1 MSKPHSHVTGFAP
14 RLHYLEWNPRGAR
27 TIVLLHGNSA
37 NAWWWQP
44 LAEAMRGTDFRL
56 LAIDQRGHGD
66 SEWVRPPKY
75 GPLEYAHDLA
85 RFIAEYAPPRP
96 FVVGHSMGG
105 ISALTFAAEYPG
117 AARAIVAI
125 DAAITSSDRRNHY
138 LRRLKGLPVVNYPD
152 LETAL
157 ARFRLMPKEGE
168 IAPATLR
175 TIAEKSL
182 GQTSE
187 GRWTMKFDRARRYRA
202 DSRSAATDP
211 RRAQPYHD
219 RRRCRARRR
228 VQSCRHPGNDPESPS
243 SRDSRKAGGRRAHH
257 RAIHRER
264 VGSVVHTNIPR
275 TEVRDDFRL
284 SPEGT
289 DDHGLRLRRAIL

>member
-1 MSKPHSHVTGFAP
+1 MSEPLSHFTSSAP
-14 RLHYLEWNPRGAR
+14 RLHYLEWNPGAAR

-44 LAEAMRGTDFRL
+44 LAETMRAADFRSRADFRL
-56 LAIDQRGHGD
+56 LALDQRGHGD
-66 SEWVRPPKY
+66 SEWVRPPVY

-85 RFIAEYAPPRP
+85 RFIAECAPPRP

-117 AARAIVAI
+117 AARAVVAI
-125 DAAITSSDRRNHY
+125 DAAVTSNDRRNHY
-138 LRRLKGLPVVNYPD
+138 LRRLKGLPTINYPD

-187 GRWTMKFDRARRYRA
+187 GRWTMKFDRESFLGSDGIDVLAAIARIRDPLLLVRAELSRIMTAEAARRA
-202 DSRSAATDP
+202 LASNPMASLVTI
-211 RRAQPYHD
+211 
-219 RRRCRARRR
+219 
-228 VQSCRHPGNDPESPS
+228 
-243 SRDSRKAGGRRAHH
+243 AGAHH
-257 RAIHRER
+257 HVLLEQPAALARTIQEFIA
-264 VGSVVHTNIPR
+264 SV
-275 TEVRDDFRL
+275 
-284 SPEGT
+284 
-289 DDHGLRLRRAIL
+289 

>member
-1 MSKPHSHVTGFAP
+1 MNEPLSHFTGSTP
-14 RLHYLEWNPRGAR
+14 RLHYLEWNPAATR

-44 LAEAMRGTDFRL
+44 LADAMRATDFRL
-56 LAIDQRGHGD
+56 LALDQRGHGD
-66 SEWVRPPKY
+66 SEWVRPPAY

-85 RFIAEYAPPRP
+85 RFIAQYAPPRP
-96 FVVGHSMGG
+96 FVIGHSMGG

-125 DAAITSSDRRNHY
+125 DAAVTSNDRRNHY
-138 LRRLKGLPVVNYPD
+138 LRRLRGLPVINYPD
-152 LETAL
+152 RETAL

-187 GRWTMKFDRARRYRA
+187 GRWTMKFDRDSFLGSDGIDVLVAIETIRDPLLLIRAEHSRIMTAEGAARA
-202 DSRSAATDP
+202 VASNPKAALVTI
-211 RRAQPYHD
+211 
-219 RRRCRARRR
+219 
-228 VQSCRHPGNDPESPS
+228 
-243 SRDSRKAGGRRAHH
+243 AGAHH
-257 RAIHRER
+257 HVILEQPAAVARTVEEFIA
-264 VGSVVHTNIPR
+264 SV
-275 TEVRDDFRL
+275 
-284 SPEGT
+284 
-289 DDHGLRLRRAIL
+289 

>member
-1 MSKPHSHVTGFAP
+1 MSKPHSHLTGFTP
-14 RLHYLEWNPRGAR
+14 RLHYLEWNPNGAR

-44 LAEAMRGTDFRL
+44 MAEAMRGTDFRL

-157 ARFRLMPKEGE
+157 ARFRLMPKEGD

-187 GRWTMKFDRARRYRA
+187 GRWTMKFDRESFLGSDGIDVLAAIARIRDPLLLIRA
-202 DSRSAATDP
+202 EHSRIMTADGAARAVASNPAATLVTIP
-211 RRAQPYHD
+211 
-219 RRRCRARRR
+219 
-228 VQSCRHPGNDPESPS
+228 
-243 SRDSRKAGGRRAHH
+243 KAHH
-257 RAIHRER
+257 HVILEKPAVVARIIGQFIA
-264 VGSVVHTNIPR
+264 SV
-275 TEVRDDFRL
+275 
-284 SPEGT
+284 
-289 DDHGLRLRRAIL
+289 

>member
-1 MSKPHSHVTGFAP
+1 MNEPLSHFTGSAP
-14 RLHYLEWNPRGAR
+14 RLHYLEWNPGATR

-44 LAEAMRGTDFRL
+44 LADAMRATDFRL
-56 LAIDQRGHGD
+56 LALDQRGHGD
-66 SEWVRPPKY
+66 SEWVRPPAY

-85 RFIAEYAPPRP
+85 RFIAQYAPPRP

-125 DAAITSSDRRNHY
+125 DAAVTSNDRRNHY
-138 LRRLKGLPVVNYPD
+138 LRRLRGLPVINYPD
-152 LETAL
+152 RETAL

-182 GQTSE
+182 GRTSE
-187 GRWTMKFDRARRYRA
+187 GRWTMKFDRDSFLGSDGIDVLVAIKTIRDPLLLIRAEHSRIMTAEGAARA
-202 DSRSAATDP
+202 VASNPNAALVTI
-211 RRAQPYHD
+211 AGTHHHVILEQPATV
-219 RRRCRARRR
+219 ART
-228 VQSCRHPGNDPESPS
+228 VEEFI
-243 SRDSRKAGGRRAHH
+243 A
-257 RAIHRER
+257 
-264 VGSVVHTNIPR
+264 SV
-275 TEVRDDFRL
+275 
-284 SPEGT
+284 
-289 DDHGLRLRRAIL
+289 

>member
-1 MSKPHSHVTGFAP
+1 MNEPLSHFTGSTP
-14 RLHYLEWNPRGAR
+14 RLHYLEWNPAATR

-44 LAEAMRGTDFRL
+44 LADAMRATDFRL
-56 LAIDQRGHGD
+56 LALDQRGHGD
-66 SEWVRPPKY
+66 SEWVRPPAY

-85 RFIAEYAPPRP
+85 RFIAQYAPPRP
-96 FVVGHSMGG
+96 FVIGHSMGG

-125 DAAITSSDRRNHY
+125 DAAVTSNDRRNHY
-138 LRRLKGLPVVNYPD
+138 LRRLRGLPVINYPD
-152 LETAL
+152 RETAL

-187 GRWTMKFDRARRYRA
+187 GRWTMKFDRDSFLGSDGIDVLVAIETIRDPLLLIRAEHSRIMTAEGAARA
-202 DSRSAATDP
+202 VASNPKAALVTI
-211 RRAQPYHD
+211 
-219 RRRCRARRR
+219 
-228 VQSCRHPGNDPESPS
+228 
-243 SRDSRKAGGRRAHH
+243 AGAHH
-257 RAIHRER
+257 HVILEQPATVARTVEEFIA
-264 VGSVVHTNIPR
+264 SV
-275 TEVRDDFRL
+275 
-284 SPEGT
+284 
-289 DDHGLRLRRAIL
+289 

>member
-1 MSKPHSHVTGFAP
+1 MNEPLSHFTGSTP
-14 RLHYLEWNPRGAR
+14 RLHYLEWNPGATR

-44 LAEAMRGTDFRL
+44 LADAMRAMDFRL
-56 LAIDQRGHGD
+56 LALDQRGHGD
-66 SEWVRPPKY
+66 SEWVRPPAY

-96 FVVGHSMGG
+96 FVIGHSMGG

-125 DAAITSSDRRNHY
+125 DAAVTSNDRRNHY
-138 LRRLKGLPVVNYPD
+138 LRRLRGLPVINYPD
-152 LETAL
+152 RETAL

-168 IAPATLR
+168 IAPTTLR

-187 GRWTMKFDRARRYRA
+187 GRWTMKFDRDSFLGSDGIDVLVAIKTIRDPLLLIRAEHSRIMTAEGAARA
-202 DSRSAATDP
+202 VASNPKAALVTI
-211 RRAQPYHD
+211 
-219 RRRCRARRR
+219 
-228 VQSCRHPGNDPESPS
+228 
-243 SRDSRKAGGRRAHH
+243 AGAHH
-257 RAIHRER
+257 HVILEQPATVARTIEEFIA
-264 VGSVVHTNIPR
+264 SV
-275 TEVRDDFRL
+275 
-284 SPEGT
+284 
-289 DDHGLRLRRAIL
+289 